1 MSKFFQ
7 KISYCL
13 WYNIAQI
20 CIFKL
25 GKKQPHWRNVVAEE
39 LYDHFEDPEE
49 IDNTYQSPKYAHIK
63 RNLRRRLKMQFT

>member
-1 MSKFFQ
+1 MIQ
-7 KISYCL
+7 HCT
-13 WYNIAQI
+13 NIY
-20 CIFKL
+20 IFKL